1 MSKEA
6 AIQEIQVLRKDLGD
20 HNFSYYILADPIIP
34 DVEYDRLMLRLKT
47 LESLHPELVTSD
59 SPTQRVG
66 ISPIGEFKE
75 VSHLSPML
83 SLDNVFN
90 DDELISFDQRLKDRL
105 GPQAGKH
112 KDIEYVA
119 EPKLDGV
126 AVNLRYE
133 SGSLVLASTRG
144 DGNRGEDVTHNVR
157 TISSIPLRLYGE
169 NLPSLIEVRGEVFM
183 PKSGFL
189 SYNQRAL
196 VRGEKLFMNPRNAA
210 AGSLRQLD
218 SRVTAARPLDVFF
231 YSIGEF
237 NGEHNPSSHLEVLE
251 MLHGYGLK
259 VCPDW
264 KLISGVESCLR
275 YYSYLQTKRNN
286 LPYEIDGIVY
296 KANRLEYQGLLGSSS
311 RAPRWAVA
319 HKFPA
324 QEEFTVIEDVEFQ
337 VGRTGSITPVARL
350 RKVFVGGVNVSSATL
365 HNMDELLRKDVR
377 VGDTVIVRRAGDVI
391 PEVVKVAKEF
401 RSANSQPVELPT
413 QCPVC
418 QSDIGH
424 EEGEVVVRC
433 MGGFLCSAQRK
444 EGIRHFASRQALDI
458 KGLGVKVIDQL
469 VDSQL
474 INDPSDLYE
483 LTLEQLSDLERMGGK
498 SAANLIESLEK
509 SKSTTFARFLYALG
523 IREVGEVTASA
534 LTEHFRSLE
543 ELISADENAL
553 LEISDV
559 GVVVAKNVKKFFND
573 IKNQTIVARLIGIG
587 INWPD
592 YDNAVGKGTLL
603 EGQTVVITG
612 SLTSMTRNEAKE
624 ILRVMGAKVTS
635 SVSKST
641 NLVIAGDAPGSKVD
655 KARSLGIKIYDE
667 SAWLKLLNRN

>member
-1 MSKEA
+1 
-6 AIQEIQVLRKDLGD
+6 
-20 HNFSYYILADPIIP
+20 
-34 DVEYDRLMLRLKT
+34 
-47 LESLHPELVTSD
+47 
-59 SPTQRVG
+59 
-66 ISPIGEFKE
+66 
-75 VSHLSPML
+75 
-83 SLDNVFN
+83 
-90 DDELISFDQRLKDRL
+90 
-105 GPQAGKH
+105 
-112 KDIEYVA
+112 
-119 EPKLDGV
+119 
-126 AVNLRYE
+126 
-133 SGSLVLASTRG
+133 
-144 DGNRGEDVTHNVR
+144 
-157 TISSIPLRLYGE
+157 
-169 NLPSLIEVRGEVFM
+169 M

-424 EEGEVVVRC
+424 EEGEVVARC

-603 EGQTVVITG
+603 EGQTVVLTG

-655 KARSLGIKIYDE
+655 KARSLGIEIYDE